1 MSGLQSIVHSYVV
14 VSWYVVPPETSGKKA
29 KGKAKGTAETAATN
43 GNAAHAE
50 IADDDSTPHNFD
62 TFVPTHDPS
71 LSTVQAS
78 VDPGHTAYALPEPG
92 AIVSQDEAF
101 SRALSA
107 MYWSGYW
114 TAVYHVSA
122 RSPVRSSIAD
132 MCSVSSCR

>member
-1 MSGLQSIVHSYVV
+1 M
-14 VSWYVVPPETSGKKA
+14 PPETSGKKA
-29 KGKAKGTAETAATN
+29 KGKAKGTAETATTN

-50 IADDDSTPHNFD
+50 EDDSTPHNFN

-71 LSTVQAS
+71 LFTAQAS

-92 AIVSQDEAF
+92 AIVSQDEAV

-114 TAVYHVSA
+114 TAVYHVSTRA
-122 RSPVRSSIAD
+122 LVRASVAD
-132 MCSVSSCR
+132 VCSVSSCR